1 MDENRTRLEQP
12 QQDAPKK
19 RSLWPLCFFPMA
31 LLYHELLLHAFDRT
45 ILFWDTPLVY
55 ILLFSAAGGF
65 LLSALVDIL
74 PRRAA
79 HIVTYALCVFWTVLT
94 CIEYCCKSYFK
105 SYWGLS
111 FITQMTGNVVGNF
124 FSTMLEIIFGRI
136 VFILLSFLPLV
147 LLIILR
153 RRLLPG

>member
-1 MDENRTRLEQP
+1 MRFCFVWSARPGLAVRYFFAAGRGGQP
-12 QQDAPKK
+12 
-19 RSLWPLCFFPMA
+19 
-31 LLYHELLLHAFDRT
+31 
-45 ILFWDTPLVY
+45 
-55 ILLFSAAGGF
+55 LFSIGG
-65 LLSALVDIL
+65 
-74 PRRAA
+74 RGAA

-136 VFILLSFLPLV
+136 VFILLSFLPSGSHLSAGGPV
-147 LLIILR
+147 RHLR
-153 RRLLPG
+153 CAGRTGDPGGRAGAG